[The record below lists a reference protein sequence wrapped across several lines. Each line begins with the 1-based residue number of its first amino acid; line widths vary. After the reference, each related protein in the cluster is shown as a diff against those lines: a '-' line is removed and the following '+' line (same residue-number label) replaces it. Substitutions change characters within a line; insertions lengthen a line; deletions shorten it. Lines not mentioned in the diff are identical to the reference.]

1 MKTWFVSVLAASGC
15 LAVAAFAVP
24 PAAAQSD
31 NKAQL
36 QQAVRQIFQRFDGN
50 ADGTI
55 TNTEFMQVGQH
66 DFALLDNDGDSI
78 ISKTEFLDPKPR
90 SVEQLDSKKL
100 ARAREVWSRQF
111 ALLDADKNGKLTA
124 SEHEAAGKLS
134 FTRMDANKDGQ
145 VTPAEMTAAAS
156 R

>member
-15 LAVAAFAVP
+15 LAVAAFAVS

-55 TNTEFMQVGQH
+55 TDSEFMQVGQR
-66 DFALLDNDGDSI
+66 DFALLDGNGDEV

-90 SVEQLDSKKL
+90 SVERLDSKNL

-111 ALLDADKNGKLTA
+111 ALLDAGVRLRRRA
-124 SEHEAAGKLS
+124 WQEREVVLEPEAWTGFA
-134 FTRMDANKDGQ
+134 DY
-145 VTPAEMTAAAS
+145 
-156 R
+156 